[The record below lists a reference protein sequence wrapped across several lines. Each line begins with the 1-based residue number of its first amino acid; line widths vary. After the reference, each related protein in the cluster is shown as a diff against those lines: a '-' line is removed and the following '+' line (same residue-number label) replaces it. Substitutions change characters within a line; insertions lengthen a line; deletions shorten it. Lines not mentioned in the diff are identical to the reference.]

1 MSVQVEKLEKNMAKL
16 TIEVSTEEVEKA
28 IQSVYQR
35 TRKQI
40 TLPGFRKGKA
50 PRQLIEKMYGK
61 DVFYN
66 DALDMLLP
74 SAYAKAL
81 DECKE
86 EIEEAVSRPDIS
98 IEQMESGKPLIF
110 TATTAIKPQV
120 TLGEYKGVQVEKAPI
135 EVLDAEIDAEI
146 TREREANSRMVTVE
160 DRTVEVGDVATID
173 FEGFIDGEAFEGGK
187 GENYDLTI
195 GSGTFIPGFEKQLIG
210 AKAGDELDVNV
221 TFPEDYNAKELAGKD
236 AVFKCKIHTVR
247 VKELPEVDDEFAQEV
262 SEFDTLEEYK
272 QDIKNKLF
280 ENKKEEAKRAKED
293 AVIAKI
299 IEGAQMEIP
308 DAMVDFQT
316 EQFMDDF
323 AQRMQMQ
330 GLSLEQYFSMTGMD
344 ADKYKEQMR
353 PRALQS
359 IQTRLT
365 MEAVAKAE
373 GIEATE
379 EDLEAEITR
388 MAEMYRM
395 EVDKV
400 KELVGDNQKEE
411 MKKDILIQKAI
422 DLVAEAAVEA

>member
-1 MSVQVEKLEKNMAKL
+1 MVE
-16 TIEVSTEEVEKA
+16 
-28 IQSVYQR
+28 
-35 TRKQI
+35 
-40 TLPGFRKGKA
+40 
-50 PRQLIEKMYGK
+50 
-61 DVFYN
+61 
-66 DALDMLLP
+66 
-74 SAYAKAL
+74 
-81 DECKE
+81 
-86 EIEEAVSRPDIS
+86 
-98 IEQMESGKPLIF
+98 
-110 TATTAIKPQV
+110 
-120 TLGEYKGVQVEKAPI
+120 
-135 EVLDAEIDAEI
+135 
-146 TREREANSRMVTVE
+146 
-160 DRTVEVGDVATID
+160 
-173 FEGFIDGEAFEGGK
+173 
-187 GENYDLTI
+187 
-195 GSGTFIPGFEKQLIG
+195 
-210 AKAGDELDVNV
+210 
-221 TFPEDYNAKELAGKD
+221 
-236 AVFKCKIHTVR
+236 
-247 VKELPEVDDEFAQEV
+247 
-262 SEFDTLEEYK
+262 
-272 QDIKNKLF
+272 
-280 ENKKEEAKRAKED
+280 
-293 AVIAKI
+293 
-299 IEGAQMEIP
+299 
-308 DAMVDFQT
+308 FQT